1 MSTNEIGWQTG
12 GRTYEWAQ
20 VDVFAEHPLEGNMLA
35 IFTDARGLSDTE
47 MQQLA
52 RETNLSETTFIL
64 PSDPDEER
72 EQGVRVRIFT
82 VDEEFP
88 FAGHPTL
95 GTAAWLWANHPT
107 LRGSNE
113 IRLHLNV
120 GTIPVRFRA
129 PASGEQGVYGEMR
142 QRDPEFG
149 GEIDPAALAEACG
162 LAVEDLHASLPPR
175 VVSTGLPFCI
185 LPLASLDALAR
196 LRVDAAALAEV
207 LPGPH
212 GRIYALAQQEEGT
225 WRARMPFHGSDDPA
239 TGSAAGCA
247 ISYLV
252 QHSVVAPEEKTVILQ
267 GNEVH
272 RPSRLLV
279 RASRTSGGV
288 TDVFVG
294 GRTIP
299 VAEGRFTLP

>member
-1 MSTNEIGWQTG
+1 
-12 GRTYEWAQ
+12 
-20 VDVFAEHPLEGNMLA
+20 MLA
-35 IFTDARGLSDTE
+35 IFTDATGLTDVE
-47 MQQLA
+47 MQALA

-64 PSDPDEER
+64 PGAPADEHEH
-72 EQGVRVRIFT
+72 GVRVRIFT

-95 GTAAWLWANHPT
+95 GTAAWLWTNHPT
-107 LRGSNE
+107 LRGSDE
-113 IRLHLNV
+113 IRLRLNV
-120 GTIPVRFRA
+120 GTIPVRFRT
-129 PASGEQGVYGEMR
+129 PASGEAGVFGEIR

-149 GEIDPAALAEACG
+149 AVVDAEAVAHACG
-162 LAVEDLHASLPPR
+162 LHPGDLLPKLPPQ

-185 LPLASLDALAR
+185 LPLASLDALSR
-196 LRVDAAALAEV
+196 LRISPAALSRV
-207 LPGPH
+207 LEGT
-212 GRIYALAQQEEGT
+212 GAKMVYAVVPQADGT

-252 QHSVVAPEEKTVILQ
+252 HHGAAASEEKLVLLQ
-267 GNEVH
+267 GKEVH

-279 RASRTSGGV
+279 RASSHSGLV

-299 VAEGRFTLP
+299 VAAGRFTLL